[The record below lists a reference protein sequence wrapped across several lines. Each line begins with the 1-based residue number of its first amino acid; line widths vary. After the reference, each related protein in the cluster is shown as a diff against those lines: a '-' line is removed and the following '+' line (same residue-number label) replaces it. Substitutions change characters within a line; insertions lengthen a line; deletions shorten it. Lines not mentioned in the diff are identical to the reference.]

1 MACDCRYWL
10 LPQRLAA
17 IWSCCTSGHLETIH
31 LGLRW
36 LLGTWCQRTLVF
48 RLDLDV
54 IIRHI
59 GNRRCGHVGLGVLSA
74 WQRRPRGA
82 RVLLLVCEDA
92 QVFLVDILGL
102 GRRINELFTLTAY
115 YDVLLLRRCARYGQR
130 WGRAGARR
138 GGSTSLAIPSTFLL
152 LLLLFLFLLDVELL
166 WLGKAVLEEG
176 RGAGPFNASQASLAG
191 VAGIGRE
198 AGGAV
203 RVIDAQVVLIPVAA
217 VLAQPGRLQRS

>member
-1 MACDCRYWL
+1 M
-10 LPQRLAA
+10 
-17 IWSCCTSGHLETIH
+17 
-31 LGLRW
+31 
-36 LLGTWCQRTLVF
+36 
-48 RLDLDV
+48 
-54 IIRHI
+54 
-59 GNRRCGHVGLGVLSA
+59 
-74 WQRRPRGA
+74 
-82 RVLLLVCEDA
+82 CEDA
-92 QVFLVDILGL
+92 QVFLFDILGL

-115 YDVLLLRRCARYGQR
+115 YDVLLLLRCARYGQR

-138 GGSTSLAIPSTFLL
+138 GGSTSLAVSSTFLL
-152 LLLLFLFLLDVELL
+152 LLLFLFLFLLDVELL

>member
-1 MACDCRYWL
+1 M
-10 LPQRLAA
+10 
-17 IWSCCTSGHLETIH
+17 
-31 LGLRW
+31 
-36 LLGTWCQRTLVF
+36 
-48 RLDLDV
+48 
-54 IIRHI
+54 
-59 GNRRCGHVGLGVLSA
+59 
-74 WQRRPRGA
+74 
-82 RVLLLVCEDA
+82 CENA

-102 GRRINELFTLTAY
+102 GRRINELLALTTY

-138 GGSTSLAIPSTFLL
+138 GGSTSLAIPSTFLFL
-152 LLLLFLFLLDVELL
+152 LLLLLLLFLLDVELL